1 MADAATPTDQQ
12 SANLD
17 PTALN
22 EIASNG
28 QFANQAIGEVTKA
41 IASLA
46 EITLPVSNG
55 GTGRDTLTS
64 HAVLIGNDTDPVNFA
79 SPTANSGA
87 AFVGQ
92 GSSADPVFGKVIL
105 TQPATLSTL
114 TIADGKTLS
123 ATRSGTLGGGDG
135 FTLAIAASKTLTI
148 SNSLTF
154 LGTDATSMTFPSSN
168 ANVAALNIADQTL
181 TGGANVT
188 SKSLTTGNVT
198 IDCGACPLQF
208 ITNGGAF
215 TITAPAN
222 DGSCIVLITNN
233 ASAGAV
239 TFSGFT
245 VSSNTGDSLTT
256 TNGNKFFVTIVRING
271 TATYLIKAA
280 Q

>member
-1 MADAATPTDQQ
+1 MAEESVSGQ
-12 SANLD
+12 SGNLD

-41 IASLA
+41 ISGLTK
-46 EITLPVSNG
+46 ITLPVPNG
-55 GTGRDTLTS
+55 GTGQDTLTP
-64 HAVLIGNDTDPVNFA
+64 HAVLIGNGTDPVNFA

-87 AFVGQ
+87 AFVSQ
-92 GSSADPVFGKVIL
+92 GSSADPVFGKVVL
-105 TQPATLSTL
+105 TQPATLSRL

-135 FTLAIAASKTLTI
+135 YTLAIAANKTLTV
-148 SNSLTF
+148 SNSLT
-154 LGTDATSMTFPSSN
+154 LAGTDSTTMTFPASN

-188 SKSLTTGNVT
+188 SKSLTTGSVT
-198 IDCGACPLQF
+198 IDCGACPLQY

-215 TITAPAN
+215 TITAPSN
-222 DGSCIVLITNN
+222 DGSCIILVTNN
-233 ASAGAV
+233 ASAA
-239 TFSGFT
+239 TISFSGFT
-245 VSSNTGDSLTT
+245 VGSNTGDALTT
-256 TNGNKFFVTIVRING
+256 TNGNKFMVTIVRING
-271 TATYLIKAA
+271 TATYLVKAL